1 MEYNAADVDDILDI
15 HKYLMKK
22 QDNIWIYLKNV
33 YTAIGYIELNGYNAV
48 NALNTLK
55 CVSMSNQECKVK
67 TSMVNIKSNQSLFYS
82 VL

>member
-1 MEYNAADVDDILDI
+1 MFI
-15 HKYLMKK
+15 
-22 QDNIWIYLKNV
+22 
-33 YTAIGYIELNGYNAV
+33 TAIGYIELNGYNAV

-67 TSMVNIKSNQSLFYS
+67 TSMVNIKSNHSLFYS